1 MKKIFQ
7 HAMGC
12 SNFVSSPTHWESSG
26 TRYKMSRSGKRII
39 SAKDVYRTGAKH
51 KDFIPRLVNQVFAT
65 KSKVLEFFKFRLGF

>member
-26 TRYKMSRSGKRII
+26 TQYKMSRI
-39 SAKDVYRTGAKH
+39 SAKDVFRAGAKH

-65 KSKVLEFFKFRLGF
+65 KSKVLLECFKFRLGF